1 VGLGVLLKD
10 RRFSAVCAFF
20 VAIALA
26 GCSGAGAPPGPAA
39 NASAALRSHI
49 GVETDAT
56 VYTYFVNDT
65 KTCIYLTPYLSSP
78 HVPWENTGAV
88 VLKAGARFQRP
99 NVYTFMGKKLGDVE
113 QKLQVEF
120 FTSNEC
126 NPGKPPHAP
135 MEIIKIFHP
144 IPNCFRYATETR
156 LDEWRFVQK
165 SPEGCFTPPGR

>member
-1 VGLGVLLKD
+1 LGVLLKD
-10 RRFSAVCAFF
+10 RRCSAVSALI

-26 GCSGAGAPPGPAA
+26 GCSGVGPPQAPAGKP
-39 NASAALRSHI
+39 SAALRSHI
-49 GVETDAT
+49 GIETDAT

-65 KTCIYLTPYLSSP
+65 TTCIYLTPYLSSP

-88 VLKAGARFQRP
+88 VLKAGERFHRP
-99 NVYTFMGKKLGDVE
+99 NVYTFMGKKLGDIE

-120 FTSNEC
+120 FASNEC
-126 NPGKPPHAP
+126 NAGKPAHAR

-144 IPNCFRYATETR
+144 IPGCFRYATETR